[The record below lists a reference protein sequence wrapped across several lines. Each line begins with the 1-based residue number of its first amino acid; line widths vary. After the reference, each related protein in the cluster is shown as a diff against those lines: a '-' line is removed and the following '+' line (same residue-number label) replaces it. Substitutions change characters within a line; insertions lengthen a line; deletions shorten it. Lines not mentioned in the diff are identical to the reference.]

1 MASKKELEER
11 ISELEN
17 TLRVAMG
24 NGSTRYSELTK
35 RIQKLENDTQ
45 WAKDECK
52 FLLSDFNSLR
62 KSVTRDFIGLTTYL
76 KIRRTFRSKPVTP
89 PAVFEKIPP
98 KRKR

>member
-11 ISELEN
+11 IRDLET
-17 TLRVAMG
+17 TLRVA
-24 NGSTRYSELTK
+24 
-35 RIQKLENDTQ
+35 IQKLENDTQ
-45 WAKDECK
+45 WAKEECR
-52 FLLSDFNSLR
+52 FLLSDFNSFR
-62 KSVTRDFIGLTTYL
+62 KSVTRDIIGLTTYL